1 MSYGQVVLHVMVLVT
16 SMAADCD
23 VIELLQRPNGEI
35 HQNISVLLEGERETV
50 GPACSEGK
58 LLPNIFVL
66 GTQKAGTCTIGHALR
81 KAGITSSSQMI
92 LGGGETRK
100 ESQIVALH
108 FSDFAKEDLTDIK
121 IQKRFATKW
130 FGFFPSCSEE
140 NILRVTKQG
149 SGPRIA
155 EMSPIHLSLTK
166 PHFGDDLAPLYVNRE
181 GLRPGLDLLGFDLPP
196 VLRYVYG
203 PAHLAVRFCVT
214 LREPLSR
221 MQSDLYMEQR
231 RHEIQSAP
239 EVLKADLQ
247 AFIDN
252 RTASFRLWRALY
264 GRQLREWFA
273 YWPAPQFLVFPYKLM
288 KSHTDA
294 LCKSVEKHVQTPL
307 DCQHFRKTS
316 FSRPHNSLEEDL
328 PNSLQKKAEQALKG
342 ELELLVNVLLK
353 AHSEGATL
361 PVLEPKPHVSAQDVR
376 MWLVNEW

>member
-23 VIELLQRPNGEI
+23 VIELLQRSNGEI